1 MFRVTVTEAYFFAEW
16 LGGKLPT
23 QKQWFKAAGASLDTT
38 MADEDNTGPFEG
50 LASDPTDLGVNLLA
64 TGPLPVGTA
73 RRAVS
78 RSGCC
83 DMAGNGF
90 EWLREVQRP
99 VGETV
104 PVDIAVRD
112 TVQCPHHGTRL
123 SRTGAADLQ
132 VDAQAPREELSRR
145 AA

>member
-1 MFRVTVTEAYFFAEW
+1 MFRVTVTEAYFFAQW

-38 MADEDNTGPFEG
+38 MPDEENTGPFEG
-50 LASDPTDLGVNLLA
+50 LAKRSDRPWCQLLA

-73 RRAVS
+73 DARREP
-78 RSGCC
+78 SGCR

-104 PVDIAVRD
+104 PVHRGAQNI
-112 TVQCPHHGTRL
+112 QCPHHGPRL

-132 VDAQAPREELSRR
+132 VDAQAPREDYLER